1 MKENIKV
8 NIILYVAYIGTL
20 GTEARI
26 IIKYR
31 VTCSLDKRPNSTD
44 LTAHKITPQKRHSQ
58 RGKLQI
64 LNLVL

>member
-1 MKENIKV
+1 MKV
-8 NIILYVAYIGTL
+8 NIKLYAAYVGSL

-26 IIKYR
+26 NIKHR
-31 VTCSLDKRPNSTD
+31 VTCLLDKRPNSTE

-58 RGKLQI
+58 CGKLQI